1 MEKIIY
7 GFTSVKHKRILYVRN
22 IFLFVVLQFFIFSC
36 VSNQSYR
43 CWKIMK
49 EEECI
54 PLKAYKKWNE
64 CIIQCDNKE
73 LQSKTK
79 DKTKEKTKENKG
91 KNKGKT
97 KEKTKDKT
105 KGKAKEKINNFF

>member
-7 GFTSVKHKRILYVRN
+7 GFAKSKHKRILYVRN
-22 IFLFVVLQFFIFSC
+22 IFLFVILQFFIFSC

-73 LQSKTK
+73 LQSKSK
-79 DKTKEKTKENKG
+79 SYKSKKWVKPKSYVHP
-91 KNKGKT
+91 
-97 KEKTKDKT
+97 
-105 KGKAKEKINNFF
+105 

>member
-7 GFTSVKHKRILYVRN
+7 GFTKCKHKRILLRN
-22 IFLFVVLQFFIFSC
+22 IFLFVLLQFFIFSC
-36 VSNQSYR
+36 ISNQSHR

-64 CIIQCDNKE
+64 CIFQCDNNE

-79 DKTKEKTKENKG
+79 PYKPKKWVKPKSHVHP
-91 KNKGKT
+91 
-97 KEKTKDKT
+97 
-105 KGKAKEKINNFF
+105 

>member
-7 GFTSVKHKRILYVRN
+7 GFAKSKHKRILLRN

-54 PLKAYKKWNE
+54 PLKSYKKWNE
-64 CIIQCDNKE
+64 CNIQCDNEE
-73 LQSKTK
+73 LQPKTK
-79 DKTKEKTKENKG
+79 PYKSKKWIKPKSHVHP
-91 KNKGKT
+91 
-97 KEKTKDKT
+97 
-105 KGKAKEKINNFF
+105 

>member
-7 GFTSVKHKRILYVRN
+7 GFANSKHKRILYVRN
-22 IFLFVVLQFFIFSC
+22 IFLFVILQFFIFSC

-54 PLKAYKKWNE
+54 PLKAYKKCNE
-64 CIIQCDNKE
+64 CNIQCDNEE
-73 LQSKTK
+73 LKPKTK
-79 DKTKEKTKENKG
+79 L
-91 KNKGKT
+91 
-97 KEKTKDKT
+97 
-105 KGKAKEKINNFF
+105 